1 MTGGDTIAALATP
14 PGTGAVCLLRLSGPA
29 AVAVADAVFR
39 GRRPLADSPA
49 RVLVRGRAVDAAG
62 QAIDDVLAVRFPA
75 PASYTGED
83 VVELSGHG
91 GPLVARRLLD
101 ALLAAGA
108 RAAGPGEFT
117 ERAFLCGKLDLAQ
130 AEAVMDLISART
142 DLALRAAQAQLAG
155 ALGHRIHDLR
165 ENLLGTLAHVEA
177 FIDFPEEG
185 IDPAAGAALQQ
196 QVVALASA
204 IGPLLETAEEGRILR
219 EGMRLVIAGR
229 PNAGK
234 SSLLNVLLGF
244 ERAIVSPEAGTTRDT
259 VEEVVNLAGYP
270 VRLIDTAGLR
280 EAGNDLERLGVGRTG
295 DALARADM
303 VVEVIDA
310 TADPA
315 ATARIPVPEAVP
327 HHLVVLNKCDLAIDP
342 GWQAVQAIRLSCRTR
357 AGLDD
362 LVAAVRAELSL
373 GRTAA
378 GTELIAINARHQ
390 ACLEATRRHLMD
402 ADSLLGSGQP
412 AELVAEEL
420 RAALDAL
427 GDITGKAD
435 AEEVLGAIF
444 GRFCIGK

>member
-1 MTGGDTIAALATP
+1 M
-14 PGTGAVCLLRLSGPA
+14 
-29 AVAVADAVFR
+29 
-39 GRRPLADSPA
+39 
-49 RVLVRGRAVDAAG
+49 
-62 QAIDDVLAVRFPA
+62 
-75 PASYTGED
+75 
-83 VVELSGHG
+83 
-91 GPLVARRLLD
+91 
-101 ALLAAGA
+101 
-108 RAAGPGEFT
+108 
-117 ERAFLCGKLDLAQ
+117 
-130 AEAVMDLISART
+130 
-142 DLALRAAQAQLAG
+142 
-155 ALGHRIHDLR
+155 
-165 ENLLGTLAHVEA
+165 
-177 FIDFPEEG
+177 
-185 IDPAAGAALQQ
+185 
-196 QVVALASA
+196 
-204 IGPLLETAEEGRILR
+204 
-219 EGMRLVIAGR
+219 
-229 PNAGK
+229 
-234 SSLLNVLLGF
+234 
-244 ERAIVSPEAGTTRDT
+244 
-259 VEEVVNLAGYP
+259 NLAGYP

-310 TADPA
+310 TAAPA

-327 HHLVVLNKCDLAIDP
+327 HHLVVLNKCDLTVHP

-420 RAALDAL
+420 RTALDAL